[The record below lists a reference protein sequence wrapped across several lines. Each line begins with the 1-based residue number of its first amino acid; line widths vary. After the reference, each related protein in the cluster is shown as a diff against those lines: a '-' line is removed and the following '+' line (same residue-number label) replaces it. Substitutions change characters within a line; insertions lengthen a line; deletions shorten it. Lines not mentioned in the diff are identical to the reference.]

1 MAVFIGEGGLCVS
14 VTRKVYGGKRN
25 VAEKTSSSTL
35 AEKRQVGARVGG
47 DKRRWRGMGNE
58 RVSPKFGPPE
68 TTTIP
73 ERSYPGNGSLYRRSY
88 ENTML
93 INPIPYNREATALTL

>member
-35 AEKRQVGARVGG
+35 AEKRQVGARVGRG
-47 DKRRWRGMGNE
+47 KGRWG
-58 RVSPKFGPPE
+58 
-68 TTTIP
+68 
-73 ERSYPGNGSLYRRSY
+73 
-88 ENTML
+88 
-93 INPIPYNREATALTL
+93 

>member
-1 MAVFIGEGGLCVS
+1 MS

-47 DKRRWRGMGNE
+47 GKGRWGGRVGEGFEGGKGMKWRQSQAHGKFHPMTKTRGSM
-58 RVSPKFGPPE
+58 V
-68 TTTIP
+68 I
-73 ERSYPGNGSLYRRSY
+73 SYYHVQ
-88 ENTML
+88 
-93 INPIPYNREATALTL
+93 